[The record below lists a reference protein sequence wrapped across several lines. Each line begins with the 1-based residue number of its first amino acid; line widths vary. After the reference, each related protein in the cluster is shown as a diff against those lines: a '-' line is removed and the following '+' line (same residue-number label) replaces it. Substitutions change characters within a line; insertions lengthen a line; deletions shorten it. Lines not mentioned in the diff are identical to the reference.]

1 MSEDPVPSNSV
12 FDRFQWLSV
21 PELAAFRSG
30 RLANQIQHQTTVL
43 WLLGYEGK
51 ADSSLGLPAY
61 SSSLIPWR
69 DLKIAG
75 RHAIADQRQR
85 MTFEQQVDIA
95 EDAWKKQF
103 QRIWHIQLLKDQNE
117 QIEVDRQRSIPEEDG
132 PSLRE
137 IIVTRCRLALG
148 SVDAIIHSLRDTLL
162 TACDAELLGMFR
174 LGQHV
179 DRLVH
184 PVPAFAE
191 LLTSDSD
198 ALPRAAAGTAS
209 DQPATWGEF
218 LQSADESQLS
228 CEGDDTGTRRQIWNS
243 PDRSTPW
250 RLPRNPLPSS
260 RPSDAWWAEL
270 ASLAVASGLE
280 SSVLQQLQCVSDVD
294 VNGSHSSSQRIV
306 DRIEAVVT
314 QSPTDAT
321 GSEDKSRGSNP
332 TAQSKKLTDGVDQI
346 LKDLVSEDPEERL
359 EWTRFKSVGI
369 EIQRESQRVR
379 RIGSDQVIGIRSR
392 LNFKVL
398 DYIAQKGLGF
408 RSREELSS
416 EWETLGG
423 KSDGENSINSSL
435 SAIRRALKTIGLKL
449 DISNGVGWRI
459 VEDSDSEV

>member
-148 SVDAIIHSLRDTLL
+148 SVDEIIHSLQDTLL
-162 TACDAELLGMFR
+162 TACDAELLGMFQ

-198 ALPRAAAGTAS
+198 ALPRTAAGTAS

-218 LQSADESQLS
+218 RQSADESQLS

-314 QSPTDAT
+314 QSPTGAT
-321 GSEDKSRGSNP
+321 GSPPVCSTAAPPTRSPWSMFQVASRHCSRW
-332 TAQSKKLTDGVDQI
+332 QSCAIAAAASCCSCVSIQIAVKHARTYSASCSVSAMVVPLRVVDRRRRTRWSTDAEHSAEW
-346 LKDLVSEDPEERL
+346 LSE
-359 EWTRFKSVGI
+359 
-369 EIQRESQRVR
+369 
-379 RIGSDQVIGIRSR
+379 
-392 LNFKVL
+392 
-398 DYIAQKGLGF
+398 F
-408 RSREELSS
+408 R
-416 EWETLGG
+416 
-423 KSDGENSINSSL
+423 GE
-435 SAIRRALKTIGLKL
+435 
-449 DISNGVGWRI
+449 
-459 VEDSDSEV
+459 